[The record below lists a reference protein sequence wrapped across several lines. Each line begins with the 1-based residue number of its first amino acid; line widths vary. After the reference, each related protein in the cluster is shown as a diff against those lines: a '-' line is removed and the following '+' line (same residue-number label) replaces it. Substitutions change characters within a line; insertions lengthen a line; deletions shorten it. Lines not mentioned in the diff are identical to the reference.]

1 MPDNSLAAGHSQN
14 KLHRAPPGGLLISGK
29 LHYRGVKPYTKRKV
43 KMENF
48 SVGLVL
54 TGVGWVSGLKGKN
67 RGFTS
72 TCWNQ
77 DKIRTMEKM
86 FC

>member
-1 MPDNSLAAGHSQN
+1 
-14 KLHRAPPGGLLISGK
+14 
-29 LHYRGVKPYTKRKV
+29 
-43 KMENF
+43 MENF